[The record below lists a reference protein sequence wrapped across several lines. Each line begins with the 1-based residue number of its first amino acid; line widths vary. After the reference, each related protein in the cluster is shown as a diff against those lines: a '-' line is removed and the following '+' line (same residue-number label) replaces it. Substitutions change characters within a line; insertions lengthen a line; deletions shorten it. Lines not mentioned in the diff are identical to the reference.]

1 MTVNNKSKMS
11 QFTFDCSLEATHIA
25 FPSIYN
31 KQIFSETIWPSELKF
46 DMNTS
51 LGQDG

>member
-1 MTVNNKSKMS
+1 MTVNNKSQMS

-31 KQIFSETIWPSELKF
+31 KQIFSETIWPSELKC
-46 DMNTS
+46 DIITS